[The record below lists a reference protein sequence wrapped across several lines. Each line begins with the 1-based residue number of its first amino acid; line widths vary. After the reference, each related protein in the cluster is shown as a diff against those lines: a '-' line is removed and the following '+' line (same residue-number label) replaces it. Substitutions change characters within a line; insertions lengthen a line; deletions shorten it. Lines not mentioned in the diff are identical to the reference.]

1 MPTYHKPIVRY
12 CIASLHARAHACTCP
27 HIANM
32 HTHTHTRV
40 RTDTRAHILFGH
52 RAGETFVVCG
62 GSDGAVIHNSC
73 EMFVPTKKPATSAR
87 AGKKIAQPLNGATPF
102 GAASVAAA
110 GLFGAPAG
118 LDSTT
123 TFTPIRAGSTALGRW
138 QMLPPMPT
146 ARTGCTACYV
156 VR

>member
-1 MPTYHKPIVRY
+1 MHMPTYHKHAHTY
-12 CIASLHARAHACTCP
+12 THARAHG
-27 HIANM
+27 H
-32 HTHTHTRV
+32 
-40 RTDTRAHILFGH
+40 TRAHSVWTQH

-73 EMFVPTKKPATSAR
+73 EMFVPTKKPATSSR

>member
-1 MPTYHKPIVRY
+1 
-12 CIASLHARAHACTCP
+12 
-27 HIANM
+27 M

-52 RAGETFVVCG
+52 SAGETFVVCG

-73 EMFVPTKKPATSAR
+73 EMFVPTKKPATSSR